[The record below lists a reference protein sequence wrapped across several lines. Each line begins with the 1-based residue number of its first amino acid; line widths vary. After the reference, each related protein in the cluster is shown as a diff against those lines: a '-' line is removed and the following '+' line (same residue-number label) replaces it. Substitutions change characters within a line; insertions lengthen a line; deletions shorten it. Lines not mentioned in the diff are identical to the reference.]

1 MRVILRVITT
11 LIAFG
16 FMLSGPY
23 ALAQDT
29 QDDILL
35 PDRCPEP
42 CDIGGKYVSEDY
54 QRLTVPFRIR
64 NGKSGN
70 YLKINGRGV
79 SVQPIVEDDDS
90 FLWVLLPGP
99 DLIGSSGD
107 VSEIITANGFE
118 NKVYKLLNLKASM
131 ALMSSHGSRF
141 NLSTFVPGY
150 SDVYSTATHLGDNQF
165 WLFQRDLKDAAGTK
179 YLIYNPKVRISRPD
193 NMYDEGSRAD
203 ITPADANRAKMG
215 ALTQVPGRTSVGLKA
230 GADLNVAEMT
240 WVLEEAAKPRD
251 LARLTIKSVKALQ
264 VSTGRDSKTEILSTG
279 ILKAIEYG
287 PFIYSMGST
296 DVAKKLQR
304 SVIKSAKGIGKST
317 SKDAGKAAAKKSIAD
332 QARTFTGNIANTWKK
347 KGLKQLAGGAVKS
360 DLKGKLVKGTIT
372 IGAAPFRGVW
382 WLTKTTGKAV
392 LSGSKK
398 LVKLGTYAARTAPDV
413 AKAGLKKAGT
423 TFAKGKKVV
432 VGWVKKNPE
441 RIRRAAEK
449 AAFKQYYRGVIKPL
463 LQDVVGNTAAR
474 QFDTAQAGG
483 VSGPTLGQDP
493 GSLGGDLADLKAEQ
507 AKLTKEWG
515 GGWASF
521 MAERFALQQKL
532 KVSPSAKERSELETQ
547 IVEAGNRE
555 FVLENLQ
562 RRIKEIEVFEG
573 RVKRSRN
580 RELLAA
586 DVRQTIYTEPFEV
599 SVDNYSVCADTK
611 TYAIPQRNPPYFR
624 IDSGQNIE
632 DLPER
637 AKTLSDAFESIDGDA
652 GAAAAK
658 VGEVLLDVAMLD
670 FSFALN
676 EITKATD
683 KVDDQLE
690 IRIDGTSVWPNGG
703 NDWRHI
709 GSGQTKDVRV
719 EYLFRRGD
727 DVRIDL
733 IEYDSASDEDSLG
746 SLTIPTTQLYDIEE
760 YEGAYIQQTSE
771 GSLYEVTFTIEP
783 LYAPTPSEVE
793 RKAQHDV
800 DCAPVLAQAKAEEFA
815 YAVEQTR
822 IEGRLAVLETLGENA
837 LRVIDNTVAWADF
850 SSCRNYDFYGNLPG
864 EWRVGKY
871 DAFGVKDRS
880 VTWTNTF
887 NTSYSYG
894 VGGDIVTPS
903 DDGRW
908 RNQSLSPGKNIR
920 KNVVDRIIVNQDSR
934 ARPEDR
940 EPDLVLKR
948 WEWTGFE
955 SAPDDEI
962 MKTAE
967 TCEIYAAMFD
977 RDGLLGGAGD
987 KLYPTDG
994 QRQDTVFFEVGKE
1007 YAYAMRPDPTGATKG
1022 MSLHRIADK
1031 TSKSAQAV
1039 SFLQDYYIT
1048 ADLPEQPDGV
1058 EPNLLLTASGPAD
1071 VWLEKI
1077 SDEPGSGG
1085 SAINTDENLQIIT
1098 KVKETIVGSWEIGPY
1113 KANAEFP
1120 QKVDPEKKRIWF
1132 FAANGTFFEQP
1143 ENDFWFNPPI
1153 VGTWK
1158 YIGDQRIEVTTSRA
1172 MTVPLD
1178 VATVQAGVQ
1187 KPEVLGTTFIV
1198 KMAQKPNDPTD
1209 FTGFYVQ
1216 DSMGRKAIWSKAL
1229 HPGKSPHEVPELYSE
1244 AFFALL
1250 EQLAPPTNMEAVKQV
1265 EAKAAANKVASA
1277 AMLEKLVLADRAS
1290 PCSMEKFVHAGD
1302 TENSSGYSALQGKW
1316 RVGQF
1321 DTSGNRKYDWNYQQ
1335 MSSPF
1340 ASRDLNRQSAAE
1352 VKAREDL
1359 ARFRSDDVKI
1369 ADDPA
1374 WAFFWR
1380 SESVPPER
1388 YQQEWVFPQT
1398 RGEKITVRLRLDNP
1412 NDLRKDYNSGDLAR
1426 PDASFHQV
1434 EYDEVKK
1441 AFVMKQSGEYDE
1453 VTKKFVNTVNHNS
1466 PLKYVTS
1473 TLQLPWSDGGC
1484 QSSSVTLPDAHGKTE
1499 SFPIKFFY
1507 HKNGHK
1513 EFYITRRDGSLY
1525 LWGKQDADLT
1535 KYYYIYG
1542 EKFMTPEVAASECK
1556 PMLVG
1561 NPYPFTFYDENL
1573 RGRSGQVMMMNE
1585 GAKILSVFR
1594 DSENYRKAFKS
1605 HTLRPG
1611 DYAEFTGWEGE
1622 KFAVIDAREPIF
1634 YKDRF
1639 DVCAAAQTI
1648 GGGLYWH
1655 KLGEG
1660 FKHPTKV
1667 TDTFAAREAC
1677 GGFIGVGET
1686 SGPSAGRSTARLA
1699 VVDFKNEGTEPME
1712 IFRLGHQDNMVSPDG
1727 NDRTIPEDFDPFK
1740 SADQY
1745 VDLKPITV
1753 LEPGSTF
1760 TLHTRVGYAFKA
1772 IKRGTERLENEIRE
1786 TGRGTERFRGE
1797 LRGTGDDLEQVNVLV
1812 GDPEICI
1819 GKIKVTDASET
1830 ISFGDAISDRDFDKL
1845 KEDRDL
1851 KSREDKR
1858 IANNLGLVSDAD
1870 PVRNVVSESAEPGTP
1885 VGLTALA
1892 IDGDAKDTVSY
1903 AITAPFK
1910 IDPQTGVVMVDQP
1923 LDREATASH
1932 TVTVTA
1938 TSSDS
1943 SVSVKNFEIALG
1955 DANEFALGPV
1965 AVSSMVNISGPIE
1978 LSWLGNQFRTS
1989 EQKTLFDNHSV
2000 NETAPVGSHVATA
2013 SAVDKDVTDTVRYS
2027 LSYDAGGVFVID
2039 PESGVVRTAQL
2050 LDYETQTSYVIE
2062 VVATSSDG
2070 SISRA
2075 TSKIQ
2080 VSDVSDNPVGTP
2092 EDVDPTP
2099 NTVTVNVP
2107 DGTIVGITALAL
2119 DTDAADKVTYSLG
2132 YDRFAR
2138 ADRRNVYEIDPV
2150 TGVITTGGYFR
2161 QIDLEAVNDPYASGR
2176 IADAGWVTVNAKSS
2190 DGSSSLERFQIEIL
2204 DENESTITN
2213 TYDSNHAN
2221 NQVAENAGVGTPVG
2235 ITAMAKD
2242 YDALAKV
2249 SYKLTET
2256 AGGRFAL
2263 DAVTGVITVAGA
2275 LDFETAKK
2283 HSVTVLSTSS
2293 DGSTSQLDFVIDV
2306 TDFSDF
2312 SIGAVTDIDQAPNTV
2327 SEGEWSVDY
2336 KRPVGI
2342 TAFAKDA
2349 DVSASVS
2356 YSLKGGQLM
2365 VRERGF
2371 RLANDHSYTDRVFID
2386 MKTGVVGALS
2396 VPAFETSPTFSFTV
2410 IATSN
2415 DGSTSEAEF
2424 TMVVMNVDEWDVQDL
2439 KDADPTDDKVV
2450 ENAPIGTPVG
2460 ITATATDRDRGERIT
2475 YSLKKGSEGG
2485 FAIDQNTGIVTV
2497 AGKLDA
2503 EEAAWRDF
2511 TIVAKSSD
2519 GSTTEKDFV
2528 VIVIDVNEV
2537 DVGAVFDVD
2546 PTDNTVDENAG
2557 IGAPVGLVAIAHDG
2571 DQSDRVTFALISD
2584 AGRRFAINSN
2594 TGGVSVAGPIGEG
2607 SDSYTIEVVASSTD
2621 GSQSRG
2627 SFTIFVNA
2635 INKAAVGD
2643 MSDADPQP
2651 NGVDETAPVG
2661 TLVGVTAFAQDG
2673 DKADTVSYS
2682 IDANYSPFAIDPTTG
2697 GITVGRAGILD
2708 AETQLAEIIP
2718 VKATSTDGSISYLD
2732 FEVAIYD
2739 VNEVDLSYMSDIDNA
2754 PDTVSENAPDG
2765 TPVGLTLLAEDFDRT
2780 DTVTYRMGA
2789 NDDGLFT
2796 IDPLTG
2802 VVTVAGLI
2810 DYEAIY
2816 RAVPSFEAVS
2826 TDGSAIER
2834 SFEIKILPENDFD
2847 ITPFDDIDPSANEV
2861 SILAEKNSP
2870 VGIRL
2875 AASDPDEDSGQI
2887 IFAPVDSAGN
2897 EAWDLPFGV
2906 QNDGVIYVNSPDL
2919 FRDVG
2924 ETDYTLYIR
2933 AKSSDG
2939 SERIEPV
2946 VIAVYGPEKWY
2957 NNPQGPRVEEDYGTV
2972 PEYDRKTC
2980 VAADEDV
2987 RAPATFNNEIAYFD
3001 CLDRAKPNNWYDDP
3015 RDPRGQD
3022 QTVYG
3027 GVTEGDWDSCV
3038 AVNEDKTSAVFNNE
3052 AAFYDC
3058 LDSFKPSFVNWYDD
3072 PKDWRSE
3079 DPARYA
3085 GVAVQDWGLCVK
3097 QNEDAS
3103 SRFFNDEVAFYNC
3116 ADLYLA
3122 AVPPLDTAPPP
3133 QDDVP
3138 VAEQPADVPPMDYQ
3152 AVVNSCAAQFGIG
3165 YEPPEDRAA
3174 LITLTNNTADQIG
3187 LIEVSPPGTAP
3198 QGYDPAALAIVDPG
3212 TMLDVENAKRSGA
3225 YAVLSIYGDCL
3236 GGLVTRES
3244 RNSLT
3249 CSAEGC
3255 R

>member
-1 MRVILRVITT
+1 MRVILRLITI

-23 ALAQDT
+23 ALGQDT

-79 SVQPIVEDDDS
+79 SVQPLVEDDDS

-107 VSEIITANGFE
+107 VSEIISKNGFE
-118 NKVYKLLNLKASM
+118 HKVYKLLNLKASM
-131 ALMSSHGSRF
+131 ALMSAHGIRF
-141 NLSTFVPGY
+141 SFATEPGY
-150 SDVYSTATHLGDNQF
+150 LNVYSNATHLGDNQF

-193 NMYDEGSRAD
+193 DMYDEGSRAD

-215 ALTQVPGRTSVGLKA
+215 VLTQVPGKTSVGLKT
-230 GADLNVAEMT
+230 GADFNVAEMT
-240 WVLEEAAKPRD
+240 WVFEEAPKPRD
-251 LARLTIKSVKALQ
+251 IARLTIKSVKALQ
-264 VSTGRDSKTEILSTG
+264 VSTGRDANTEILTTG
-279 ILKAIEYG
+279 ILKTIEFA
-287 PFIYSMGST
+287 PIIYTMATSG
-296 DVAKKLQR
+296 VAKQLGR
-304 SVIKSAKGIGKST
+304 SIIKSAKGIGKST

-347 KGLKQLAGGAVKS
+347 KGLKQLGSSAVKS
-360 DLKGKLVKGTIT
+360 DLKTKLVKGTIT

-398 LVKLGTYAARTAPDV
+398 LVKLGAHAARTAPGV
-413 AKAGLKKAGT
+413 AKAGLKKAGKAVEKGQK
-423 TFAKGKKVV
+423 FA
-432 VGWVKKNPE
+432 VGWIQKNPNK
-441 RIRRAAEK
+441 IRK
-449 AAFKQYYRGVIKPL
+449 TLNKMAFKKAYRRVIKPL

-474 QFDTAQAGG
+474 QFGTAQAGG
-483 VSGPTLGQDP
+483 ASGETLGQDP
-493 GSLGGDLADLKAEQ
+493 GSLGGDLADLKAEL

-515 GGWASF
+515 GDRASF
-521 MAERFALQQKL
+521 SAERHGLQEKL
-532 KVSPSAKERSELETQ
+532 KVAATAKVGFELETQ

-555 FVLENLQ
+555 FVLKNLET
-562 RRIKEIEVFEG
+562 RIREIEEFEQ
-573 RVKRSRN
+573 RVARSRN
-580 RELLAA
+580 PELLDA
-586 DVRQTIYTEPFEV
+586 DVRRTIYTEPFEV
-599 SVDNYSVCADTK
+599 SVENYSVCADTK

-624 IDSGQNIE
+624 IHSSQNIK

-637 AKTLSDAFESIDGDA
+637 AKTISDTFAESFEGKD
-652 GAAAAK
+652 GAAVTLKTIAK
-658 VGEVLLDVAMLD
+658 MNEVVLDMVTLD
-670 FSFALN
+670 FSFAVD

-733 IEYDSASDEDSLG
+733 IEFDSASSNDSLG
-746 SLTIPTTQLYDIEE
+746 SLTIPTTQLYDIED
-760 YEGAYIQQTSE
+760 YEGVYIQETSE
-771 GSLYEVTFTIEP
+771 GSLYQVTFTVEP
-783 LYAPTPSEVE
+783 LYVPTLSEIE
-793 RKAQHDV
+793 RKVQHDV
-800 DCAPVLAQAKAEEFA
+800 DCAPVLAEAQAEEFA

-822 IEGRLAVLETLGENA
+822 IEGRLAVLETRALGENA
-837 LRVIDNTVAWADF
+837 LRLIDNTVEWADL
-850 SSCRNYDFYGNLPG
+850 SSCHNYDFYGNLPG

-887 NTSYSYG
+887 NISYG

-920 KNVVDRIIVNQDSR
+920 KNVVDRVIVNQDSR
-934 ARPEDR
+934 ARLGDR

-1098 KVKETIVGSWEIGPY
+1098 KVKEAIVGSWEIGPY

-1158 YIGDQRIEVTTSRA
+1158 YIGDQRIEVTTSWA

-1178 VATVQAGVQ
+1178 VTTVQATAQ

-1265 EAKAAANKVASA
+1265 EAKAAANNVASA

-1290 PCSMEKFVHAGD
+1290 PCSMEKFYPGD

-1321 DTSGNRKYDWNYQQ
+1321 DTSGNRKYDWNYQK

-1398 RGEKITVRLRLDNP
+1398 RGDKISVRLRLDNP

-1426 PDASFHQV
+1426 PDAFFHQV

-1484 QSSSVTLPDAHGKTE
+1484 QSSSVELPDAHGKTE
-1499 SFPIKFFY
+1499 SFPINFFY

-1535 KYYYIYG
+1535 KYTYLYG
-1542 EKFMTPEVAASECK
+1542 EKIMTPEQAARECR
-1556 PMLVG
+1556 PALAG
-1561 NPYPFTFYDENL
+1561 NAYPFTFYDENL
-1573 RGRSGQVMMMNE
+1573 SGRSHQVMMMNE

-1594 DSENYRKAFKS
+1594 ENEDSRNIYKS

-1622 KFAVIDAREPIF
+1622 KFAVLDVREPIF

-1639 DVCAAAQTI
+1639 DVCQAAQI
-1648 GGGLYWH
+1648 IRGGLYWH

-1667 TDTFAAREAC
+1667 TDTFAARDAC
-1677 GGFIGVGET
+1677 YGYTGFPGEK
-1686 SGPSAGRSTARLA
+1686 GRSTARLA
-1699 VVDFKNEGTEPME
+1699 VVDFKNEGKEPME
-1712 IFRLGHQDNMVSPDG
+1712 IFRLGNKGNMVSPDG
-1727 NDRTIPEDFDPFK
+1727 KDRTIPENFDPYR
-1740 SADQY
+1740 SADHY
-1745 VDLKPITV
+1745 VDLRPITV

-1760 TLHTRVGYAFKA
+1760 TLRTRVGYAFKA
-1772 IKRGTERLENEIRE
+1772 IKRGTERFESEIRE

-1797 LRGTGDDLEQVNVLV
+1797 LRGTGDDYEQVNVLR
-1812 GDPEICI
+1812 GDPEICF
-1819 GKIKVTDASET
+1819 GQIKVTDASET
-1830 ISFGDAISDRDFDKL
+1830 ISFGDAINNRDFEKL

-1851 KSREDKR
+1851 KGREDKR
-1858 IANNLGLVSDAD
+1858 IANNLGLVSDAE

-1885 VGLTALA
+1885 VGITALA

-1903 AITAPFK
+1903 TIMGPFK
-1910 IDPQTGVVMVDQP
+1910 IDPRTGVVMVDQP

-1943 SVSVKNFEIALG
+1943 SVSVKNFEIALD

-1965 AVSSMVNISGPIE
+1965 AVSSKVNISGPIE
-1978 LSWLGNQFRTS
+1978 LSWLGNQFSTS
-1989 EQKTLFDNHSV
+1989 EQKTFFDNHSV
-2000 NETAPVGSHVATA
+2000 NETAPVGAHVATA
-2013 SAVDKDVTDTVRYS
+2013 SAVDRDVTDTVRYS
-2027 LSYDAGGVFVID
+2027 LSDDAGGVFVID

-2070 SISRA
+2070 SLSRA

-2099 NTVTVNVP
+2099 NTITENVP

-2161 QIDLEAVNDPYASGR
+2161 QIDLEAVNDPYANGR
-2176 IADAGWVTVNAKSS
+2176 IADAGWVSVKAESS
-2190 DGSSSLERFQIEIL
+2190 DGSSSFERFKIEIL
-2204 DENESTITN
+2204 DDNESTITN

-2221 NQVAENAGVGTPVG
+2221 NQVAENAAVGTPVG

-2242 YDALAKV
+2242 YDASAKV
-2249 SYKLTET
+2249 SYKLIET

-2275 LDFETAKK
+2275 LDFEKAKK

-2327 SEGEWSVDY
+2327 SEGEWGVEDI
-2336 KRPVGI
+2336 RLVGI
-2342 TAFAKDA
+2342 TAFATDA

-2365 VRERGF
+2365 GKNRYF

-2386 MKTGVVGALS
+2386 VKTGVVGALS
-2396 VPAFETSPTFSFTV
+2396 VPAFETSPTFSFTA
-2410 IATSN
+2410 IATSS

-2424 TMVVMNVDEWDVQDL
+2424 TIVVMNVDKWNVQDL

-2475 YSLKKGSEGG
+2475 YSLKNGSEGG

-2546 PTDNTVDENAG
+2546 PTDNKVDENAR

-2594 TGGVSVAGPIGEG
+2594 TGGVSVAGLIGEG

-2661 TLVGVTAFAQDG
+2661 TPVGVTAFAQDR
-2673 DKADTVSYS
+2673 DKADTVSYT

-2708 AETQLAEIIP
+2708 AEAQLAEIIP

-2816 RAVPSFEAVS
+2816 RAAPSFEAVS

-2834 SFEIKILPENDFD
+2834 SFEIKILPENEFD

-2861 SILAEKNSP
+2861 SILAERNSP

-2906 QNDGVIYVNSPDL
+2906 QNDGLIYVNSPDL
-2919 FRDVG
+2919 FKDVG

-2939 SERIEPV
+2939 SERTEPV

-3038 AVNEDKTSAVFNNE
+3038 AANEDKTSAVFNNE

-3085 GVAVQDWGLCVK
+3085 GVAVQDWDLCVK

-3122 AVPPLDTAPPP
+3122 AVPPVDTAPPP
-3133 QDDVP
+3133 QDDLP
-3138 VAEQPADVPPMDYQ
+3138 VAEQPDVPSMDYQ

-3174 LITLTNNTADQIG
+3174 LITLTNNTSDQIG

-3198 QGYDPAALAIVDPG
+3198 QGNDPAALAIVDPG